1 MEKKQNVF
9 LATCFALI
17 AAFTFA
23 ITGVFVKL
31 IGKHATTTMVI
42 FFRFS
47 ISLLILLPWFLKDS
61 ALFKISQPKN
71 FILRS
76 IAGLLALYCTFYALR
91 YIPIA
96 DALLLSNTSALFV
109 PIVAWVMLRTIT
121 PIKIWVITLI
131 GFVGVIFI
139 LHPDKVIFNYAA
151 LVALTSGFFAG
162 ISLVQIRQLTKIS
175 STQQILFYYFLTGTI
190 VAGFI
195 LPFLWVT
202 PNLHVWLLLIAV
214 GIFSAIYQ
222 VLMVLSFTYAPV
234 RLMSTVMF
242 SCVAFGA
249 FFDWVIWNKLPGLLT
264 MIGMLLV
271 IISGIFAVYFG
282 QKALTTPSKPRA

>member
-1 MEKKQNVF
+1 MAKTQNIM

-17 AAFTFA
+17 AAVAYALTA
-23 ITGVFVKL
+23 VFVKL
-31 IGKHATTTMVI
+31 IGNSTTTTVVV

-47 ISLLILLPWFLKDS
+47 LSLIILLPWFLKDP
-61 ALFKISQPKN
+61 ALFKITQPKN

-76 IAGLLALYCTFYALR
+76 ISGLLALSCMFYAFK
-91 YIPIA
+91 YISLA
-96 DALLLSNTSALFV
+96 DGLLLNNTNALFV
-109 PIVAWVMLRTIT
+109 PVLAWIMLRTIT
-121 PIKIWVITLI
+121 PIKVWIATLI
-131 GFVGVIFI
+131 GFIGVICI
-139 LHPDKVIFNYAA
+139 LHPDKGIFNYAA
-151 LVALTSGFFAG
+151 LIGLASGFFGG
-162 ISLVQIRQLTKIS
+162 ISLVQIRQLTKIN

-190 VAGFI
+190 VAGLI

-202 PNLHVWLLLIAV
+202 PNLHVWLLLIAIGV
-214 GIFSAIYQ
+214 FSAIYQ

-249 FFDWVIWNKLPGLLT
+249 FFDWMIWNKLPGFLT
-264 MIGMLLV
+264 MVGMLLV

-282 QKALTTPSKPRA
+282 QKALITPSKS